1 MLAVDCGS
9 APPTAWRALSAA
21 ICSGVACFAAAGA
34 SPQKPRALMMSAGVS
49 GFASLFAGDGAA
61 AGFEGLPSGTICAS
75 ADASWKVAAAAGLA
89 RGTGT
94 GSADLAGTAAAIR
107 LAADGFSGAEAVAPP
122 SSSSSADDLPLLNRE
137 ARRLGLLLG

>member
-21 ICSGVACFAAAGA
+21 ICSGVACFAAGA

-49 GFASLFAGDGAA
+49 GFASFFAAGG
-61 AGFEGLPSGTICAS
+61 AGFEDFTIWAS
-75 ADASWKVAAAAGLA
+75 ADASWKVPAAAGLA

-94 GSADLAGTAAAIR
+94 GSADLAGMAAAIR
-107 LAADGFSGAEAVAPP
+107 LAADGLAGAAAV
-122 SSSSSADDLPLLNRE
+122 
-137 ARRLGLLLG
+137 